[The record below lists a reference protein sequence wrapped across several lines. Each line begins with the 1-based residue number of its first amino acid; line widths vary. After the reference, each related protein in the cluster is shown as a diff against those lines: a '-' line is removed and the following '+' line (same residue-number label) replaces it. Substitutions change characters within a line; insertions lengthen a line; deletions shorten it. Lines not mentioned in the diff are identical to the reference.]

1 MIVLQSFRDTRVTG
15 IASAGFVQRALGDSP
30 FYNREVNSVIH
41 AVDREAL
48 VVVCDREAVVFACDC
63 EAVNAASG
71 SRI

>member
-1 MIVLQSFRDTRVTG
+1 MIVLQSFSDACVTG
-15 IASAGFVQRALGDSP
+15 IAGAGFVQRALGDSP

-48 VVVCDREAVVFACDC
+48 VVVYDREAVVFACEC
-63 EAVNAASG
+63 EAVNAPSG